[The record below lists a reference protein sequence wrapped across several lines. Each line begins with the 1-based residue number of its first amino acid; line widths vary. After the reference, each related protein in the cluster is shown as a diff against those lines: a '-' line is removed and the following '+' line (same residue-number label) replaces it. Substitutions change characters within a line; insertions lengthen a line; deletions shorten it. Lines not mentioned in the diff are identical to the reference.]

1 MASWIDVPDLG
12 FELERRIPNGLI
24 EEEQARPDR
33 AASITGLRI
42 GQRILKVDIEVGDA
56 CKYSRRLPPME
67 PMPGRHQAELA
78 VELAQRR
85 FRQAFDQRLAI
96 LPFCPVVA
104 DQQMTPSFKAVFE
117 SLAPGNLYDI
127 CLYDAPFR
135 QSATRDIGGR
145 KLDDRGR
152 SRGVPCQAATY
163 LNHDICPEYMHRPF
177 SSAVVTCLDH

>member
-96 LPFCPVVA
+96 LPFCPFVG
-104 DQQMTPSFKAVFE
+104 DQQMTPSLKAVFE

-135 QSATRDIGGR
+135 QSATRDIG
-145 KLDDRGR
+145 
-152 SRGVPCQAATY
+152 
-163 LNHDICPEYMHRPF
+163 CPNFDNRWGNWVMPPTPAPSFTH
-177 SSAVVTCLDH
+177 